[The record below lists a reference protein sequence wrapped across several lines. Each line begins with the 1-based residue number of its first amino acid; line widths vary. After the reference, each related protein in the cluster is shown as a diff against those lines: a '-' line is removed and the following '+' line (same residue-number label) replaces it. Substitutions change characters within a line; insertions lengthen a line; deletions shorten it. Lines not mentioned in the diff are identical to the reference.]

1 MDWMLLAL
9 FRGNG
14 GEEAPLGAEDLD
26 RHRRGQGHPVP
37 ARRDHAGAVRQ
48 QPQDHQHP
56 PGPEPRRQDRQLQH
70 PHPSRDRKIR
80 GKTHDAMDPIFLN
93 SDAVLTSEQC
103 TARKG
108 QLAPN

>member
-1 MDWMLLAL
+1 M
-9 FRGNG
+9 
-14 GEEAPLGAEDLD
+14 GAEDID

-80 GKTHDAMDPIFLN
+80 GKTHDAIDPTSLAD
-93 SDAVLTSEQC
+93 DAVLASEQC
-103 TARKG
+103 TRNQFA
-108 QLAPN
+108 LN